1 MLSVLNKSLV
11 VMLAMLQ
18 FFAPL
23 VHAHT
28 GDKSFNQGL
37 HIPGL
42 ESFHTLHDAAVVQ
55 NVNVDQSSE
64 GLLVVVDSGIKNP
77 HEMFVE
83 NTDTDFI
90 LLPSGHLPVIAL
102 PESDQNFS
110 PQTQPVN
117 SRKLLPAHT
126 PRAPPAQ

>member
-28 GDKSFNQGL
+28 GDKSFSQGL

-42 ESFHTLHDAAVVQ
+42 EALHTFHDAAVVQ
-55 NVNVDQSSE
+55 NVNVDRGSE
-64 GLLVVVDSGIKNP
+64 GLLVVVDAGIKNP
-77 HEMFVE
+77 HDMSIE
-83 NTDTDFI
+83 NTDTDFV
-90 LLPSGHLPVIAL
+90 LLPSGYMPVIAL

-110 PQTQPVN
+110 PQTQSAN
-117 SRKLLPAHT
+117 SQRLLPAHT

>member
-11 VMLAMLQ
+11 VALAMLQ
-18 FFAPL
+18 LFAPL

-42 ESFHTLHDAAVVQ
+42 ETYLADQDTSAFQD
-55 NVNVDQSSE
+55 VNYDWDSE
-64 GLLVVVDSGIKNP
+64 GLLVVVDAGIKNP
-77 HEMFVE
+77 QDIVVVNSESSFS
-83 NTDTDFI
+83 
-90 LLPSGHLPVIAL
+90 LLPPGQLRITAL
-102 PESDQNFS
+102 PETDSNFS

-117 SRKLLPAHT
+117 SRRLLPAHF
-126 PRAPPAQ
+126 PRAPPVQ